1 MLIMLLN
8 LKGNIM
14 SQKLYI
20 QKIDTADIARNFA
33 YFVQKEFKTIP
44 PLIEWLKPVS
54 ERLGII
60 HMTHHSIDFGKITK
74 HYLFLSIDSNKSI
87 ILVGHQFERNDNVIT
102 ATVDFTDEQ
111 KSYLIFEQITN
122 KIKRY
127 HDIQKEIQELQ
138 NNIYDLTKAL

>member
-8 LKGNIM
+8 LKGITM
-14 SQKLYI
+14 SQKLFI

-33 YFVQKEFKTIP
+33 DFVQKEFKTIP
-44 PLIEWLKPVS
+44 LLIEWLKPVS
-54 ERLGII
+54 ERFGII

-87 ILVGHQFERNDNVIT
+87 IFVGHQFERNDNVIT

-111 KSYLIFEQITN
+111 KSYLIFEEVTN
-122 KIKRY
+122 KVKRY
-127 HDIQKEIQELQ
+127 HELQKEIQELQ

>member
-111 KSYLIFEQITN
+111 KSYLIFEQLTN

>member
-87 ILVGHQFERNDNVIT
+87 MFVGHQFERNDNVIT

-111 KSYLIFEQITN
+111 KSYLIFEEVTS
-122 KIKRY
+122 KVKRY
-127 HDIQKEIQELQ
+127 HELQKEIQELK
-138 NNIYDLTKAL
+138 NDMYDLTKAL